1 VASKLAED
9 NLSDD
14 KDEGMGGGFIGG
26 SFDSFSDELR
36 LLNDCN
42 EGFLERFI
50 SVSLLLMSK
59 IALSGL
65 LLAFFCRTGCCLG
78 EGIFSGNGLDSL
90 PSTLEDRE
98 KERDAVFRGIETG
111 SALIETD
118 CLFSG
123 EVLRDFA
130 NFRASLGDGEGD
142 LDDDDFHDLL
152 ARLRMVLETERL
164 VDAFVFSVTSTAVLL
179 VSFPATLSRSS
190 VEKVN
195 LVIATFPFPPLDALR
210 SSSLLDTYG
219 EFVFLGDPSGERAK
233 TLSEKVR
240 LMPSAGCISCTPGRC
255 V

>member
-1 VASKLAED
+1 MLAED

-14 KDEGMGGGFIGG
+14 KEDGMGGGFIGG
-26 SFDSFSDELR
+26 NFDSLSDELW
-36 LLNDCN
+36 LLKDCN
-42 EGFLERFI
+42 EGFLGRFI
-50 SVSLLLMSK
+50 AVSLLLISK

-65 LLAFFCRTGCCLG
+65 LLDFFWRNGGCLG
-78 EGIFSGNGLDSL
+78 KGTISGNVLDSAA
-90 PSTLEDRE
+90 SVLEDRAIG
-98 KERDAVFRGIETG
+98 RDAVLRGVETS
-111 SALIETD
+111 SALTEID

-142 LDDDDFHDLL
+142 LDDDFHDLR

-164 VDAFVFSVTSTAVLL
+164 VDAFVFSVTSTGGLFG
-179 VSFPATLSRSS
+179 SFPATLSRSS

-210 SSSLLDTYG
+210 SNCLLDIYG
-219 EFVFLGDPSGERAK
+219 EFVCLGVPSGERAN

-240 LMPSAGCISCTPGRC
+240 LMLSAGCISCAPGRC